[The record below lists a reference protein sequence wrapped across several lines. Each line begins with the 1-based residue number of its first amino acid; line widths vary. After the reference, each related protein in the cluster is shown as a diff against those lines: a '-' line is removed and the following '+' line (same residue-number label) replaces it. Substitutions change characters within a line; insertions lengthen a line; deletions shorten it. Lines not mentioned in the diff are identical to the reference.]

1 VQSEHWA
8 MSDLHKALADI
19 GNIRLRLAAGTL
31 FRGFGPAVMAVTGLI
46 AVATATVQSLV
57 RDPAGDAFDF
67 FAPWGAV
74 AVVSAALIG
83 VEMIAR
89 TRRHHGGLADAML
102 FNAVEHFLPAG
113 VAGAV
118 ICLILLRFAPDTG
131 WMLPGLWQMLLGV
144 GLFVA
149 LRFLPRSIA
158 VAAAW
163 YFLAGAAVLILSSQS
178 RALSPW
184 AMGIPFGV
192 GQLVMAA
199 LLHMAEGEHGQD

>member
-1 VQSEHWA
+1 
-8 MSDLHKALADI
+8 
-19 GNIRLRLAAGTL
+19 
-31 FRGFGPAVMAVTGLI
+31 
-46 AVATATVQSLV
+46 
-57 RDPAGDAFDF
+57 
-67 FAPWGAV
+67 
-74 AVVSAALIG
+74 
-83 VEMIAR
+83 MIAR

-163 YFLAGAAVLILSSQS
+163 YFLAGAAVLIMSSQS